1 MFKTA
6 TTNELNFQ
14 DSVSEAVT
22 TSLSVHAN
30 WYVSS
35 FAYYSP
41 SEGSGSRII
50 IISIN
55 LMMS

>member
-14 DSVSEAVT
+14 DSVSETVT

-30 WYVSS
+30 WCVSS
-35 FAYYSP
+35 FVYYSP
-41 SEGSGSRII
+41 SEG
-50 IISIN
+50 
-55 LMMS
+55 